1 MKRRTFI
8 KTAALSAA
16 VAAAIATPQVVS
28 AAGDPVI
35 SNIQIRGLNR
45 VSKGAVLLALP
56 VKEGDVMTP
65 QNTALAM
72 QQLYAT
78 GDFDDVKL
86 SRDGDT
92 FIVTVK
98 ERPTIGA
105 VDFSG
110 NNNIKKED
118 LEKIIN
124 QQGIRVG
131 EALNTQSLNQI
142 QKSLEDFY
150 HSSGMYQAKVNTVIT
165 QLPRNR
171 VDIKIEITEGKA
183 AEIQQINIVG
193 NKSFDEDVLLA
204 QMQLRDDV
212 PWWNFMANQR
222 FNGQKFRADL
232 EALKTFYMD
241 RGFVNFKVDSTSV
254 ELTPDRKGIYLTIA
268 IDEGE
273 RYKVHSFS
281 VRGDTLKYGAELN
294 EAITLQ
300 EGEIYN
306 QRRVTENEKT
316 LASILG
322 KYGYANSEVK
332 AFPIYNDKEKTVDLN
347 FNVNPGSRVHVSQV
361 LITGND
367 STDDTVIRREL
378 RQMDGSWLSSEAIE
392 VSKTRLN
399 RTGYFETV
407 DVTTENVGATD
418 DTVNVN
424 TKVKERPT
432 GSISGGI
439 GIGTDSGLT
448 IQASISQN
456 NLFGWG
462 TRANITSYENDY
474 RKHMEIEIGTSH
486 SP

>member
-131 EALNTQSLNQI
+131 EALNTHL
-142 QKSLEDFY
+142 
-150 HSSGMYQAKVNTVIT
+150 
-165 QLPRNR
+165 
-171 VDIKIEITEGKA
+171 IESINGK
-183 AEIQQINIVG
+183 
-193 NKSFDEDVLLA
+193 
-204 QMQLRDDV
+204 
-212 PWWNFMANQR
+212 
-222 FNGQKFRADL
+222 
-232 EALKTFYMD
+232 
-241 RGFVNFKVDSTSV
+241 
-254 ELTPDRKGIYLTIA
+254 
-268 IDEGE
+268 
-273 RYKVHSFS
+273 
-281 VRGDTLKYGAELN
+281 
-294 EAITLQ
+294 
-300 EGEIYN
+300 
-306 QRRVTENEKT
+306 
-316 LASILG
+316 
-322 KYGYANSEVK
+322 
-332 AFPIYNDKEKTVDLN
+332 
-347 FNVNPGSRVHVSQV
+347 
-361 LITGND
+361 
-367 STDDTVIRREL
+367 
-378 RQMDGSWLSSEAIE
+378 
-392 VSKTRLN
+392 
-399 RTGYFETV
+399 
-407 DVTTENVGATD
+407 
-418 DTVNVN
+418 
-424 TKVKERPT
+424 
-432 GSISGGI
+432 
-439 GIGTDSGLT
+439 
-448 IQASISQN
+448 
-456 NLFGWG
+456 
-462 TRANITSYENDY
+462 NITSWKDVMYELVEVVGSTTPASVTVSSDLGTGQKRVLSLDASNIVLN
-474 RKHMEIEIGTSH
+474 RNESPIKKVGLEPCLGRIGTTLAMVEKG
-486 SP
+486 SPAQKASLKLGDEIAKINGIEMSSWYRIVDMIHDSNGAPLKLVVKRDGSLYQTTVVPENKYSEKTKMTVPYVGIAPEFKPIDGLRKTTRYGLVDALIKAVSDSASMAKLVLVSTYKLANGTISADNISGPIAIAQGAKESASFGFKIFISFLAAISVNLGILNLMPIPVLDGGQLLFLAYEAVMRKEPSARTQMILTSFGAAILLTMMIFAVFNDIKGF

>member
-171 VDIKIEITEGKA
+171 VDI
-183 AEIQQINIVG
+183 
-193 NKSFDEDVLLA
+193 
-204 QMQLRDDV
+204 
-212 PWWNFMANQR
+212 
-222 FNGQKFRADL
+222 
-232 EALKTFYMD
+232 
-241 RGFVNFKVDSTSV
+241 
-254 ELTPDRKGIYLTIA
+254 DRK
-268 IDEGE
+268 
-273 RYKVHSFS
+273 S
-281 VRGDTLKYGAELN
+281 V
-294 EAITLQ
+294 
-300 EGEIYN
+300 
-306 QRRVTENEKT
+306 V
-316 LASILG
+316 
-322 KYGYANSEVK
+322 
-332 AFPIYNDKEKTVDLN
+332 
-347 FNVNPGSRVHVSQV
+347 
-361 LITGND
+361 
-367 STDDTVIRREL
+367 
-378 RQMDGSWLSSEAIE
+378 
-392 VSKTRLN
+392 
-399 RTGYFETV
+399 
-407 DVTTENVGATD
+407 
-418 DTVNVN
+418 
-424 TKVKERPT
+424 
-432 GSISGGI
+432 
-439 GIGTDSGLT
+439 
-448 IQASISQN
+448 
-456 NLFGWG
+456 
-462 TRANITSYENDY
+462 
-474 RKHMEIEIGTSH
+474 
-486 SP
+486 